1 MTSKA
6 SQIRVDILAKR
17 GTEELLPEEAYSFL
31 SSAGIWIEEKGG
43 DVVIKSYPKDVEA
56 FLEYLRLTD
65 IKVKKVSVEKEEE
78 QDYAE
83 LTKKYFR
90 PIRIDEVTIIAPWN
104 KPRRGGSQIVIE
116 PGMAFGTGRH
126 ESTRIMLKLMK
137 QVDFKGK
144 TVLDIGCGSA
154 ILSLYAALRGSRKV
168 KAIDNDPD
176 AIESANKNI
185 ALNHARNVTA
195 VCKDLRDVSGR
206 YDVVLA
212 NLDIRTFAVFSDKV
226 KSLVKDGGSI
236 IISGVLGKDKR
247 RVLDLFLPLSPLHEE
262 KQNAWCGLVL
272 GRCHREVQRTVDNC
286 SSFNL

>member
-1 MTSKA
+1 MVSKA
-6 SQIRVDILAKR
+6 SQTRVDILAEK
-17 GTEELLPEEAYSFL
+17 GTEELLPEEAYSLL
-31 SSAGIWIEEKGG
+31 SSAGIWIEERGD

-56 FLEYLRLTD
+56 FLEYLRLLN

-104 KPRRGGSQIVIE
+104 KPKGERPQIVIE

-126 ESTRIMLKLMK
+126 ESTRIMFKLMK

-154 ILSLYAALRGSRKV
+154 ILSLYAALRGSKKV

-195 VCKDLRDVSGR
+195 ACNDLRDVSGR

-212 NLDIRTFAVFSDKV
+212 NLDIRTFTAFSNKV
-226 KSLVKDGGSI
+226 KSLVKDSGTI

-262 KQNAWCGLVL
+262 KKNAWCGLVF
-272 GRCHREVQRTVDNC
+272 GRRHKGSQRTVDNC